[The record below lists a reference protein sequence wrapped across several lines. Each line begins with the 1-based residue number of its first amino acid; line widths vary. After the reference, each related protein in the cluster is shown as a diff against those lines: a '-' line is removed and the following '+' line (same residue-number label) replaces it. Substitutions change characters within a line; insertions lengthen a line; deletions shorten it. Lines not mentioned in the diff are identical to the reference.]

1 MSVNLPALDD
11 VLAVPGVRLAT
22 AAAAIKHSQRDDI
35 ALLVLAEGS
44 TVSGVFT
51 RSSFRAAPVQVAETR
66 IAKGGIRAL
75 IINSGNA
82 NAATGEP
89 GMQDA
94 LAMCA
99 RVEQLLELEHESVI
113 PFSTG
118 VIGERLPMERMISA
132 LSVAQGQLS
141 DDHWPAAA
149 RAIMTTDTEPKAL
162 SRVVPVAGQSV
173 TITGMAK
180 GAGMIKPDM
189 ATMLAFICCDA
200 SIEASC
206 LHELIREVAEKSF
219 NRITVDGDTSTNDS
233 FVVCATA
240 MAGQSRIS
248 SSQDT
253 AYQELRD
260 GILSVALEL
269 AHRLVRDAEG
279 ATKFVTVRV
288 SGGAEPWECLAVAY
302 TIAES
307 PLVKTAMFAGDANWG
322 RFCMAIGRAGIPDLD
337 TAGVALFLDDVCVAK
352 NGLIAP
358 DYEDAQG
365 SAVMAQDEYVVRV
378 ELGRGSFEEVVW
390 TSDLSHEY
398 IRVNSEYRT

>member
-1 MSVNLPALDD
+1 MDG
-11 VLAVPGVRLAT
+11 VLAVPGVRV
-22 AAAAIKHSQRDDI
+22 AASTAAIKHTGRDDI

-44 TVSGVFT
+44 TVAGVFT

-66 IAKGGIRAL
+66 ISSGGIRAL

-82 NAATGEP
+82 NAATGAP
-89 GMQDA
+89 GVRDA
-94 LAMCA
+94 LAVCA
-99 RVEQLLELEHESVI
+99 QVEQLLEVAHESVI

-118 VIGERLPMERMISA
+118 VIGERLPVERMIGA
-132 LSVAQGQLS
+132 LSVARDQLA
-141 DDHWPAAA
+141 DDNWPAVA
-149 RAIMTTDTEPKAL
+149 RAIMTTDTAPKAL
-162 SRVVPVAGQSV
+162 SRVILVAGQSITV
-173 TITGMAK
+173 TGMAK

-206 LHELIREVAEKSF
+206 LDTLTREVAEKSF

-240 MAGQSRIS
+240 MADQSRIS
-248 SSQDT
+248 NSSDA
-253 AYQELRD
+253 AYCELRD
-260 GILSVALEL
+260 GILGVALEL
-269 AHRLVRDAEG
+269 AQRLVRDAEG

-288 SGGAEPWECLAVAY
+288 SGGAEPWECLAVAN

-337 TAGVALFLDDVCVAK
+337 TGGVALFLDDVCVAR
-352 NGLIAP
+352 NGLMAT
-358 DYEDAQG
+358 DYEDADG
-365 SAVMAQDEYVVRV
+365 ARVMARDEYVVSV
-378 ELGRGSFEEVVW
+378 ELGRGDFEEVVW

-398 IRVNSEYRT
+398 IRINSEYRT